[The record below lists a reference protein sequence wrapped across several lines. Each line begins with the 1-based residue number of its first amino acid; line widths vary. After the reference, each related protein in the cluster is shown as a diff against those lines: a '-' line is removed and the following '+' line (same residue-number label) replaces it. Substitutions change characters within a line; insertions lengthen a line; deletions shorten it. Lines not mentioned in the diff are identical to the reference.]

1 MIENIFIE
9 LSLIIL
15 TATVVSGVMLLLRQ
29 PLIIGYILT
38 GVFVSPYFLNIVQ
51 STESIETFA
60 QMGIIL
66 LLFMVGLNLN
76 PRIIKELGKPS
87 LITGFG
93 QFIIT
98 TLIGYLICSYFGL
111 SFIESLYIAVALAF
125 SSTIVVMK
133 LLSDKSDTGT
143 LYGYLSIGYLMIQDL
158 IVIVILML
166 ITSFSGNGNL
176 LEIAF
181 ETILKGSGLLVG
193 LFLIGTYILPKITE
207 VIAKSQEYLLLF
219 SLGWCFSLSI
229 LFYYLNFSVETGAL
243 LAGVTL
249 ALSPYR
255 YEISSKM
262 KPIRDFFIVLF
273 FIMIGSQINITYIL
287 PYLKL
292 ILVLSFFV
300 IIGKPLIITTLLGL
314 LGYTKRTSFFAGNTS
329 GQISEFSLIM
339 ISLGVA
345 AGHLSPEIL
354 SLVTVIGFITISGS
368 TYIMLYSN
376 KLYSYLSKYLSIF
389 EIASK
394 RIDAQNRFKEEDY
407 DVLLFGYNRIGYDI
421 LDSIQKIKKKYLV
434 VDYDPVIIRKLSK
447 DGINCRYG
455 DANDY
460 ELLDDLKL
468 SKAKMIVSTIPN
480 FDTNFMLI
488 SKIRES
494 NKNAIIIVVS
504 HQIDEAMKLYHK
516 GATYVLMPHLLGGT
530 RASMMIK
537 EYGFDINK
545 FLKEKIHHIDN
556 LNHRRD
562 IGHNKPRHE
571 RK

>member
-314 LGYTKRTSFFAGNTS
+314 LGYTKRTSFFVGNTS
-329 GQISEFSLIM
+329 GQISAFSLIM

-480 FDTNFMLI
+480 FDTTLMLI

-537 EYGFDINK
+537 EYGLDINK

-562 IGHNKPRHE
+562 MGHNKPRHE

>member
-314 LGYTKRTSFFAGNTS
+314 LGYTKRTSFFVGNTS
-329 GQISEFSLIM
+329 GQISAFSLIM

-447 DGINCRYG
+447 DGMNCRYG

-537 EYGFDINK
+537 EYGLDINK

-562 IGHNKPRHE
+562 MGHNKPRHE
-571 RK
+571 RR